1 MNRSTHPA
9 HVNEL
14 SDGSGNERISFCSET
29 HVSTLGNYSTGVSR
43 NLSSRK
49 KMGEGFSLIECT
61 LAVVVV
67 GILAVI
73 CVGKLTGA
81 QDAATTVTCL
91 ADMESFATEV
101 DTLVPTTGPPPTQEQ
116 VGDHIDWTGK
126 YRNYWY
132 LPNNSDFNSGHGND
146 LDGCDEENP
155 GQSSKNRTCIPMR
168 FVIICRHTTHGNN
181 SDAKYCFKVDG
192 MPPQIVAYDEIR
204 HTYLHD
210 AQWWPGEDPEF
221 DNWIGVVP
229 KK

>member
-1 MNRSTHPA
+1 MH
-9 HVNEL
+9 
-14 SDGSGNERISFCSET
+14 
-29 HVSTLGNYSTGVSR
+29 
-43 NLSSRK
+43 K
-49 KMGEGFSLIECT
+49 GFSLIECT
-61 LAVVVV
+61 LAVVVI

-73 CVGKLTGA
+73 SIGKLTGA
-81 QDAATTVTCL
+81 RDAATTVTCL

-101 DTLVPTTGPPPTQEQ
+101 DALVPSTGPPPTQEQ

-132 LPNNSDFNSGHGND
+132 LPNNSDFNRGHGND

-168 FVIICRHTTHGNN
+168 FVIICRHTTHGNH

-192 MPPQIVAYDEIR
+192 LPPQIVAYGEFR
-204 HTYLHD
+204 HTYLRD
-210 AQWWPGEDPEF
+210 AQWWPGEDPDF